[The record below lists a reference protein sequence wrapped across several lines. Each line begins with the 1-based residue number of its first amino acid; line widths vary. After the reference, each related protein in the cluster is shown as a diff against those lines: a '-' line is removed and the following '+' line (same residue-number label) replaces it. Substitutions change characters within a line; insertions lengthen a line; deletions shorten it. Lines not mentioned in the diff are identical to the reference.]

1 MRKDGVNLQRNTRG
15 QFAAKCGGQ
24 IARNIQ
30 LSYQDSI
37 LKLILFDRKL
47 FLPLIIPLP
56 YISNG
61 ALNKQSYLH
70 QLIYTSDRDHQ
81 LQN

>member
-30 LSYQDSI
+30 NETNLSSGIYLVKVCVGNQI
-37 LKLILFDRKL
+37 QTQKLVVE
-47 FLPLIIPLP
+47 
-56 YISNG
+56 
-61 ALNKQSYLH
+61 
-70 QLIYTSDRDHQ
+70 
-81 LQN
+81 

>member
-30 LSYQDSI
+30 LMVHVPVTTVQFEGGEVTGVASKPQ
-37 LKLILFDRKL
+37 FC
-47 FLPLIIPLP
+47 
-56 YISNG
+56 
-61 ALNKQSYLH
+61 ALTLNA
-70 QLIYTSDRDHQ
+70 D
-81 LQN
+81 

>member
-30 LSYQDSI
+30 MLS
-37 LKLILFDRKL
+37 LAPGK
-47 FLPLIIPLP
+47 PL
-56 YISNG
+56 G
-61 ALNKQSYLH
+61 D
-70 QLIYTSDRDHQ
+70 QLVLTPQ
-81 LQN
+81 LLLVVPVHV